1 MHTFMQYRYTR
12 ALTTS
17 RGGLIPGPVLLAANK
32 VGSNQ
37 RVAWV
42 AGEDEGGSREPCPF
56 KHMAIFKVVDCW
68 APTS

>member
-1 MHTFMQYRYTR
+1 MHTFMQYRHTC
-12 ALTTS
+12 ALTTF
-17 RGGLIPGPVLLAANK
+17 RGRLIPGPVLLAANK

-42 AGEDEGGSREPCPF
+42 AGEHKGGAREACPF
-56 KHMAIFKVVDCW
+56 KHMAIFKVVDCR